1 MAEQRSTLIIEISS
15 EQAARNARA
24 LDRELQSIERTGNYA
39 TTSMNSMSVAARQL
53 AGYLAGVVTVGAA
66 IAKMDTYTGLNNKL
80 KLVTKSQS
88 ELNTAMNDTFKI
100 AQNTAQAWDSVAQI
114 YQRFSDNAQRLNI
127 TQAKTAE
134 LTDTVAKAIAISGG
148 SAASAE
154 AALVQFSQ
162 ALASNVLR
170 GEELNSVMEQAPG
183 LAKAIAQGM
192 GITVGQL
199 RSVAAEGKIT
209 GDVLVDALTKAR
221 GSVNELF
228 GKTDFTIA
236 QSFTQLSN
244 EVTKFVGEAGKGSG
258 AANAIS
264 GSLTLLAENL
274 NNVTNIAMI
283 GGAYWVGTYI
293 PALYKSVV
301 AGYGKATQL
310 VEQTAIQW
318 AAIEAEKVAAAQE
331 LAGAEAKLVN
341 LQATRAQL
349 VEELKLELARKK
361 KQISDQG
368 AINSDIR
375 MGLLRQQQAAIN
387 TELTATENALA
398 AARTRSAVA
407 NNATMGAGRGLL
419 GLLGGAGGLV
429 GIVAAVGASMLLM
442 RDNTDS
448 ATNSLNIQKQSVR
461 EIAAEYSKLS
471 AAKLIS
477 EMDEIDKRIKKSQ
490 SDASKARDS
499 LLGMVTGN
507 SESISNEEIKRQ
519 NLMLDQLKK
528 IKEEGLSTAAAL
540 QNLSKSKLF
549 TDGEIKSAQR
559 YFAQLDEGISSAR
572 EFGYQKELANSYM
585 AKASGLYEENA
596 DKISK
601 LTNES
606 ERLNESYLNSK
617 ESIVKSAE
625 SFLQISENS
634 GASAKQLIIAKNAL
648 DSYSKGTISA
658 TQLSRIF
665 LENLPIPQK
674 TIDSFIAQSKQAD
687 GYKNSVAGVNVELK
701 KQIDFRNTY
710 LSQHQGVLA
719 AEKEVTEEKRKQLA
733 NEQRL
738 SELRKSANK
747 SMLDDNYWINTY
759 NRELKN
765 IGGDKQKASTFADF
779 ALNWRKENKIERDV
793 QLTTE
798 QAKILNDLW
807 VLDQKRKTLSD
818 EASKSEKERT
828 EELEKQL
835 KVLQINEKVKANA
848 AKYNFGGL
856 ESKYGLPSGMLSA
869 INMIESRGNANAYNK
884 SSGAA
889 GGFQMLSGTATQ
901 YGVKD
906 RYNLAQ
912 SAEGAAKYLQYL
924 LKLFNGNIEK
934 AVRAYHAGEGNVQ
947 KGKNLG
953 KYNNQYIKDYYGYM
967 GGISGFTGESKDY
980 ESLLNDQVKLLE
992 KSQEEAEKIRKDFMS
1007 KGLQEEQE
1015 YRDQLKKIRE
1025 NSALSGDEKKTY
1037 EAQLTT
1043 RFEAQKRLNNLQQD
1057 YELNG
1062 YKYTED
1068 QKLIYQRDSAKEQ
1081 LDAEGKYSD
1090 EVKALHKKSIDD
1102 LYDYEVVK
1110 SKLAKDQRLL
1120 QATEFYMS
1128 ELQIGKAKYDIE
1140 RRLLAESNVDP
1151 KEKAFKSQMLEL
1163 QNQVDMNR
1171 RLKDASIGWD
1181 TVQAQ
1186 MNGSTGRYQVNQ
1198 DKFSRMGASQNLFD
1212 TQIADVENQEQEP
1225 GADLQKLAE
1234 VREQIWA
1241 AHNQRMIDI
1250 ENQYQ
1255 TDSLNLQLTQAQQL
1269 TGSFANMFKGIL
1281 GESSGAY
1288 KTMFAMQQGF
1298 ALAQA
1303 GMNLWSSVSDAYAKE
1318 PGTIWQKVA
1327 AGAKAALDQG
1337 TFLAMI
1343 QAITPQGFATG
1354 GHITGKGTGTSDDI
1368 PIMASNGEFM
1378 MKASAVSKLG
1388 LSALNYMNLT
1398 GEIPD
1403 HSKYM
1408 SMKSPP
1414 TKSDLSIQKFK
1425 DGGVIGVPQLNYTDV
1440 DSRRF
1445 NSIPKNSSQ
1454 GEGGGDIKIEVNIT
1468 DSGVNTS
1475 GGNTQN
1481 QKQLGDAIGNAVRA
1495 VIIREKRQ
1503 GGLLSK

>member
-53 AGYLAGVVTVGAA
+53 AGYLAGVVTVGTA
-66 IAKMDTYTGLNNKL
+66 IAKMDTYTGLQNRL
-80 KLVTKSQS
+80 KLVTKSQT
-88 ELNTAMNDTFKI
+88 ELNTAMTDTFAI
-100 AQNTAQAWDSVAQI
+100 AQKTASSWDSTAMV
-114 YQRFSDNAQRLNI
+114 YQRFADNAQRLGI
-127 TQAKTAE
+127 TMKTTAE
-134 LTDTVAKAIAISGG
+134 LTETVSKAISISGG

-154 AALVQFSQ
+154 AALMQFGQ
-162 ALASNVLR
+162 ALASGVLR
-170 GEELNSVMEQAPG
+170 GEEFNSIAEQAPG
-183 LAKAIAQGM
+183 LLKAIAMGM
-192 GITVGQL
+192 DTNVGAL
-199 RSVAAEGKIT
+199 RAMAAEGKIT
-209 GDVLVDALTKAR
+209 GDELVKALTKAKPY
-221 GSVNELF
+221 VDDLF

-349 VEELKLELARKK
+349 IEELKLELARKK

-368 AINSDIR
+368 AINSELR

-387 TELTATENALA
+387 VELTATENALA
-398 AARTRSAVA
+398 AARTRSVVA

-499 LLGMVTGN
+499 LLGMVTGS

-828 EELEKQL
+828 KEFEKQQKLQEKQAVALAGNNEQVRNMLRVYQAFRNTGLGDKQARVMTAQVGRENDFRSSAMFGSHGDFNNGFTNTGFFSWQKGRSANLMKFLQGQGVLDKNGKIQQTQDALDAMAKYAMQEVATVKSYSKTKNALTDDNLSYRDLEKIIGKNFVGWDYNGNGKLGKVNAGKHLAKQDGYYNKLSNLLGSDPENSLSSIKMWAKFDDEAFKARAKTEDEIKQL
-835 KVLQINEKVKANA
+835 QAKYDTEAITRSKAREEAINEATVLGQLDLLPKIKERYDAQDKLAQLQIDE
-848 AKYNFGGL
+848 
-856 ESKYGLPSGMLSA
+856 
-869 INMIESRGNANAYNK
+869 
-884 SSGAA
+884 
-889 GGFQMLSGTATQ
+889 
-901 YGVKD
+901 D
-906 RYNLAQ
+906 
-912 SAEGAAKYLQYL
+912 
-924 LKLFNGNIEK
+924 
-934 AVRAYHAGEGNVQ
+934 
-947 KGKNLG
+947 
-953 KYNNQYIKDYYGYM
+953 
-967 GGISGFTGESKDY
+967 
-980 ESLLNDQVKLLE
+980 LNSYKWT
-992 KSQEEAEKIRKDFMS
+992 
-1007 KGLQEEQE
+1007 
-1015 YRDQLKKIRE
+1015 E
-1025 NSALSGDEKKTY
+1025 N
-1037 EAQLTT
+1037 
-1043 RFEAQKRLNNLQQD
+1043 
-1057 YELNG
+1057 
-1062 YKYTED
+1062 
-1068 QKLIYQRDSAKEQ
+1068 QKLVYTYQTNKLR
-1081 LDAEGKYSD
+1081 LDAEGKLSDDVKELAKKTLDEQMLYETQKRLQTNSLGIGQIQLDAQSYVRQKQNPTGFQQDQLDSETINKYRDLQLQYSSQRGDIFTLVDD
-1090 EVKALHKKSIDD
+1090 ENARNQLLLDAHKKFLMARKALDD
-1102 LYDYEVVK
+1102 EYAVK
-1110 SKLAKDQRLL
+1110 RQDVIQN
-1120 QATEFYMS
+1120 
-1128 ELQIGKAKYDIE
+1128 D
-1140 RRLLAESNVDP
+1140 
-1151 KEKAFKSQMLEL
+1151 L
-1163 QNQVDMNR
+1163 QNQLSSLSVLVSGTSSSWSNMTGII
-1171 RLKDASIGWD
+1171 KD
-1181 TVQAQ
+1181 QA
-1186 MNGSTGRYQVNQ
+1186 G
-1198 DKFSRMGASQNLFD
+1198 
-1212 TQIADVENQEQEP
+1212 EQ
-1225 GADLQKLAE
+1225 
-1234 VREQIWA
+1234 
-1241 AHNQRMIDI
+1241 
-1250 ENQYQ
+1250 
-1255 TDSLNLQLTQAQQL
+1255 S
-1269 TGSFANMFKGIL
+1269 GI
-1281 GESSGAY
+1281 Y
-1288 KTMFAMQQGF
+1288 KTMFAIQQAF
-1298 ALAQA
+1298 
-1303 GMNLWSSVSDAYAKE
+1303 
-1318 PGTIWQKVA
+1318 
-1327 AGAKAALDQG
+1327 
-1337 TFLAMI
+1337 
-1343 QAITPQGFATG
+1343 AITSATINAFQAYG
-1354 GHITGKGTGTSDDI
+1354 Q
-1368 PIMASNGEFM
+1368 IMASPWYLDF
-1378 MKASAVSKLG
+1378 VSKQTAATLVLG
-1388 LSALNYMNLT
+1388 MGMANVGMIAAQTIAGFSNGGYT
-1398 GEIPD
+1398 G
-1403 HSKYM
+1403 SGGKYDPAGIVHKGEVVF
-1408 SMKSPP
+1408 SQEDIARWGGVGNVEKLRKNGGYS
-1414 TKSDLSIQKFK
+1414 
-1425 DGGVIGVPQLNYTDV
+1425 DGGVVG
-1440 DSRRF
+1440 
-1445 NSIPKNSSQ
+1445 NSYNQGRQYDAISQ
-1454 GEGGGDIKIEVNIT
+1454 ARANVALQPNIT
-1468 DSGVNTS
+1468 INNYSNETVETSTAPNGDLLVQIGKMMDKKIDDGVDKGIQRNL
-1475 GGNTQN
+1475 
-1481 QKQLGDAIGNAVRA
+1481 KQGYPLARAIKNKG
-1495 VIIREKRQ
+1495 
-1503 GGLLSK
+1503 

>member
-53 AGYLAGVVTVGAA
+53 AGYLAGVVTVGTA

-114 YQRFSDNAQRLNI
+114 YQRFSDNAKRLNI

-448 ATNSLNIQKQSVR
+448 ATNSLNIQKQSVS

-528 IKEEGLSTAAAL
+528 IKEDGLSTAAAL

-559 YFAQLDEGISSAR
+559 YFAQLDEGVSSAR

-606 ERLNESYLNSK
+606 ERLNESYSNSK

-648 DSYSKGTISA
+648 DSYSEGTISA

-687 GYKNSVAGVNVELK
+687 SYKNSVAGVNVELK

-828 EELEKQL
+828 EEFEKQQKLQEKQAVALAGNNEQVRNMLRVYQAFRNTGLGDKQARVMTAQVGRENDFRSSAMFGSHGDFNNGFTNTGFFSWQKGRSANLMKFLQGQGALDKNGKIQQTQDALDAMAKYAMQEVATVKSYSKTKNALTDDNLSYRDLEKIIGKNFVGWDYNGNGKLGKVNAGKHLAKQDGYYNKLSNLLGSDPENSLSSIKMWAKFDDEAFKARAKTEDEIKQL
-835 KVLQINEKVKANA
+835 QAKYDTEAIQRSKARDEEITQATILGQTQLLPKIKERYDAQDKLAQLQIDE
-848 AKYNFGGL
+848 
-856 ESKYGLPSGMLSA
+856 
-869 INMIESRGNANAYNK
+869 
-884 SSGAA
+884 
-889 GGFQMLSGTATQ
+889 
-901 YGVKD
+901 D
-906 RYNLAQ
+906 
-912 SAEGAAKYLQYL
+912 
-924 LKLFNGNIEK
+924 
-934 AVRAYHAGEGNVQ
+934 
-947 KGKNLG
+947 
-953 KYNNQYIKDYYGYM
+953 
-967 GGISGFTGESKDY
+967 
-980 ESLLNDQVKLLE
+980 LNSYKWT
-992 KSQEEAEKIRKDFMS
+992 
-1007 KGLQEEQE
+1007 
-1015 YRDQLKKIRE
+1015 E
-1025 NSALSGDEKKTY
+1025 N
-1037 EAQLTT
+1037 
-1043 RFEAQKRLNNLQQD
+1043 
-1057 YELNG
+1057 
-1062 YKYTED
+1062 
-1068 QKLIYQRDSAKEQ
+1068 QKLVYTYQTNKLR
-1081 LDAEGKYSD
+1081 LDAEGKLSDDVKELAKKSLDEQMLYETQKRLQINSLGIGQIQLDAQSYVRQKQNPTGFQQDQLDSETINKYRDLQLQYSSQRGDIFTLVDD
-1090 EVKALHKKSIDD
+1090 ENARNQLLLDAHEKFLMARKALDDEYAVKRQDIARNQFDAQLALYGRLISTTSTTWGSMTQIMRDSAGEQSAIYKLMFGIQQTMAIATATINAYQAYSSVLAEPLIPIAIKIPLANTILGLGMANVGMIAGQAIAGFSNGGYTGSGGKFDPAGIVHKG
-1102 LYDYEVVK
+1102 EVVFSQEDIARWGGVGNVESMRK
-1110 SKLAKDQRLL
+1110 GNMIGFAEGGYVTGNNKPQLNSSYPALPSFKESRFLDSLN
-1120 QATEFYMS
+1120 QAN
-1128 ELQIGKAKYDIE
+1128 G
-1140 RRLLAESNVDP
+1140 
-1151 KEKAFKSQMLEL
+1151 
-1163 QNQVDMNR
+1163 
-1171 RLKDASIGWD
+1171 DASINAPVI
-1181 TVQAQ
+1181 TINVSVQSD
-1186 MNGSTGRYQVNQ
+1186 GSSGV
-1198 DKFSRMGASQNLFD
+1198 DVKGGASQNLKQFA
-1212 TQIADVENQEQEP
+1212 QFI
-1225 GADLQKLAE
+1225 GAE
-1234 VREQIWA
+1234 VERVVRKEC
-1241 AHNQRMIDI
+1241 NQ
-1250 ENQYQ
+1250 
-1255 TDSLNLQLTQAQQL
+1255 
-1269 TGSFANMFKGIL
+1269 
-1281 GESSGAY
+1281 
-1288 KTMFAMQQGF
+1288 
-1298 ALAQA
+1298 
-1303 GMNLWSSVSDAYAKE
+1303 
-1318 PGTIWQKVA
+1318 
-1327 AGAKAALDQG
+1327 
-1337 TFLAMI
+1337 
-1343 QAITPQGFATG
+1343 
-1354 GHITGKGTGTSDDI
+1354 
-1368 PIMASNGEFM
+1368 
-1378 MKASAVSKLG
+1378 
-1388 LSALNYMNLT
+1388 
-1398 GEIPD
+1398 
-1403 HSKYM
+1403 
-1408 SMKSPP
+1408 
-1414 TKSDLSIQKFK
+1414 
-1425 DGGVIGVPQLNYTDV
+1425 GGVIDKEFRK
-1440 DSRRF
+1440 RR
-1445 NSIPKNSSQ
+1445 
-1454 GEGGGDIKIEVNIT
+1454 
-1468 DSGVNTS
+1468 
-1475 GGNTQN
+1475 
-1481 QKQLGDAIGNAVRA
+1481 
-1495 VIIREKRQ
+1495 
-1503 GGLLSK
+1503 

>member
-53 AGYLAGVVTVGAA
+53 AGYLAGVVTVGTA
-66 IAKMDTYTGLNNKL
+66 IAKMDDWTNLNNRL
-80 KLVTKSQS
+80 RLVTTSQKA
-88 ELNTAMNDTFKI
+88 LNVAMQDTFDI
-100 AQNTAQAWDSVAQI
+100 AQRSGAAWGGTATI
-114 YQRFSDNAQRLNI
+114 YQKIQYNSEKLGLSQE
-127 TQAKTAE
+127 K
-134 LTDTVAKAIAISGG
+134 VAKITESISKSISNSG
-148 SAASAE
+148 SSAQAASA
-154 AALVQFSQ
+154 ALYQLGQSFDKSSLNGDEFVSMSENAGYLMEVFAKGLGVTRAELKEMSSQGLLTTDKMVQAIEKMSG
-162 ALASNVLR
+162 SI
-170 GEELNSVMEQAPG
+170 EE
-183 LAKAIAQGM
+183 
-192 GITVGQL
+192 
-199 RSVAAEGKIT
+199 
-209 GDVLVDALTKAR
+209 D
-221 GSVNELF
+221 F
-228 GKTDFTIA
+228 GKTNFTIG

-244 EVTKFVGEAGKGSG
+244 AVTKFVGEAGQGSG
-258 AANAIS
+258 AAS
-264 GSLTLLAENL
+264 TLSSSIKTLADNL
-274 NNVTNIAMI
+274 GLIANIAMLGGVAALTKTILTQTAAMKTAI
-283 GGAYWVGTYI
+283 GTSINRRVALLSELQAQAQVTARELSRTAAVAQLRSMQLADAQATMARMTGLQRLAYLQSTVLPLERANTVAIAAHAAATEADTIAQNANNAARSVAARLFSAVGGTVGVLTIGVTALAAGYMYMSGKAAEANRKLQEQAEVAKKAKEELLALKGLEKDDAI
-293 PALYKSVV
+293 DDMTASFKRQNEALTESSSKINMQLNAIEQLYKGNKDVV
-301 AGYGKATQL
+301 KVVQDARNGTISMNEAVAKFNELRISKDVYNSIKANTAEFVKNATEAGNSKYKLSLFGIEVELSGRKA
-310 VEQTAIQW
+310 QTGALGVDQNSESLDKNKT
-318 AAIEAEKVAAAQE
+318 AAEKA
-331 LAGAEAKLVN
+331 AGAQKKFKESLFDRDFEAKLTRN
-341 LQATRAQL
+341 LLAKGYSPEQVKAM
-349 VEELKLELARKK
+349 VETAEWARKN
-361 KQISDQG
+361 G
-368 AINSDIR
+368 
-375 MGLLRQQQAAIN
+375 
-387 TELTATENALA
+387 
-398 AARTRSAVA
+398 VA
-407 NNATMGAGRGLL
+407 
-419 GLLGGAGGLV
+419 
-429 GIVAAVGASMLLM
+429 
-442 RDNTDS
+442 
-448 ATNSLNIQKQSVR
+448 
-461 EIAAEYSKLS
+461 
-471 AAKLIS
+471 
-477 EMDEIDKRIKKSQ
+477 
-490 SDASKARDS
+490 
-499 LLGMVTGN
+499 
-507 SESISNEEIKRQ
+507 ISNE
-519 NLMLDQLKK
+519 L
-528 IKEEGLSTAAAL
+528 
-540 QNLSKSKLF
+540 
-549 TDGEIKSAQR
+549 
-559 YFAQLDEGISSAR
+559 
-572 EFGYQKELANSYM
+572 YQ
-585 AKASGLYEENA
+585 
-596 DKISK
+596 I
-601 LTNES
+601 
-606 ERLNESYLNSK
+606 RL
-617 ESIVKSAE
+617 
-625 SFLQISENS
+625 
-634 GASAKQLIIAKNAL
+634 
-648 DSYSKGTISA
+648 
-658 TQLSRIF
+658 
-665 LENLPIPQK
+665 
-674 TIDSFIAQSKQAD
+674 
-687 GYKNSVAGVNVELK
+687 
-701 KQIDFRNTY
+701 
-710 LSQHQGVLA
+710 
-719 AEKEVTEEKRKQLA
+719 
-733 NEQRL
+733 
-738 SELRKSANK
+738 
-747 SMLDDNYWINTY
+747 
-759 NRELKN
+759 
-765 IGGDKQKASTFADF
+765 
-779 ALNWRKENKIERDV
+779 
-793 QLTTE
+793 
-798 QAKILNDLW
+798 
-807 VLDQKRKTLSD
+807 KTLD
-818 EASKSEKERT
+818 IEQKNNKVIEDRNKSEKDHT
-828 EELEKQL
+828 KELEKQL
-835 KVLQINEKVKANA
+835 KVLQVNEKVKANA
-848 AKYNFGGL
+848 DKYNFGGL

-1151 KEKAFKSQMLEL
+1151 KEKAFKSQMLAL
-1163 QNQVDMNR
+1163 QNHVDMNR
-1171 RLKDASIGWD
+1171 RLKDASTGWD
-1181 TVQAQ
+1181 TIQAQ
-1186 MNGSTGRYQVNQ
+1186 MNGSTGRFQVNQ

-1255 TDSLNLQLTQAQQL
+1255 ADSLNLQLTQAQQL

-1298 ALAQA
+1298 ALTQA

-1318 PGTIWQKVA
+1318 PGTVWQKIA

-1343 QAITPQGFATG
+1343 QTITPQGFATG
-1354 GHITGKGTGTSDDI
+1354 GPITGKGTGTSDDI

-1378 MKASAVSKLG
+1378 MRHFAASKIG
-1388 LSALNYMNLT
+1388 LATLNYMNQT
-1398 GEIPD
+1398 GEIPSY
-1403 HSKYM
+1403 SKDL
-1408 SMKSPP
+1408 SMKSPFAQ
-1414 TKSDLSIQKFK
+1414 SDLSVQKFK
-1425 DGGVIGVPQLNYTDV
+1425 DGGVIGVPRLSYTDV

-1445 NSIPKNSSQ
+1445 NSISKNPSTSSSQ
-1454 GEGGGDIKIEVNIT
+1454 PNI
-1468 DSGVNTS
+1468 
-1475 GGNTQN
+1475 
-1481 QKQLGDAIGNAVRA
+1481 
-1495 VIIREKRQ
+1495 IINNNGSSKVTARQ
-1503 GGLLSK
+1503 GSDGRMYVTIDEVEDWFNRSMQNPNSKPRKSMQQNTTAQPRRR

>member
-53 AGYLAGVVTVGAA
+53 AGYLAGVVTVGTA

-349 VEELKLELARKK
+349 IEELKLELARKK

-499 LLGMVTGN
+499 LLGMVTGS

-606 ERLNESYLNSK
+606 ERLNESYSNSK

-634 GASAKQLIIAKNAL
+634 GASAKQLNIAKKAL
-648 DSYSKGTISA
+648 DSYSEGTISA
-658 TQLSRIF
+658 TQLSQIF

-828 EELEKQL
+828 KEFEKQQKLQEKQAVALAGNNEQVRNMLRVYQAFRNTGLGDKQARVMTAQVGRENDFRSSAMFGSHGDFNNGFTNTGFFSWQKGRSANLMKFLQGQGVLDKNGKIQQTQDALDAMAKYAMQEVATVKSYSKTKNALTDDNLSYRDLEKIIGKNFVGWDYNGNGKLGKVNAGKHLAKQDGYYNKLSNLLGSDPENSLSSIKMWAKFDDEAFKARAKTEDEIKQL
-835 KVLQINEKVKANA
+835 QAKYDTEAIQRSKARDEEITQATILGQTQLLPKIKERYDAQDKLAQLQIDE
-848 AKYNFGGL
+848 
-856 ESKYGLPSGMLSA
+856 
-869 INMIESRGNANAYNK
+869 
-884 SSGAA
+884 
-889 GGFQMLSGTATQ
+889 
-901 YGVKD
+901 D
-906 RYNLAQ
+906 
-912 SAEGAAKYLQYL
+912 
-924 LKLFNGNIEK
+924 
-934 AVRAYHAGEGNVQ
+934 
-947 KGKNLG
+947 
-953 KYNNQYIKDYYGYM
+953 
-967 GGISGFTGESKDY
+967 
-980 ESLLNDQVKLLE
+980 LNSYKWT
-992 KSQEEAEKIRKDFMS
+992 
-1007 KGLQEEQE
+1007 
-1015 YRDQLKKIRE
+1015 E
-1025 NSALSGDEKKTY
+1025 N
-1037 EAQLTT
+1037 
-1043 RFEAQKRLNNLQQD
+1043 
-1057 YELNG
+1057 
-1062 YKYTED
+1062 
-1068 QKLIYQRDSAKEQ
+1068 QKLVYTYQTNKLR
-1081 LDAEGKYSD
+1081 LDAEGKLSDDVKELAKKTLDEQMLYETQKRLQTNSLGIGQIQLDAQSYVRQKQNPTGFQQDQLDSETINKYRDLQLQYSSQRGDIFTLVDD
-1090 EVKALHKKSIDD
+1090 ENARNQLLLDAHKKFLMARKALDD
-1102 LYDYEVVK
+1102 EYAVK
-1110 SKLAKDQRLL
+1110 RQDVIQN
-1120 QATEFYMS
+1120 
-1128 ELQIGKAKYDIE
+1128 D
-1140 RRLLAESNVDP
+1140 
-1151 KEKAFKSQMLEL
+1151 L
-1163 QNQVDMNR
+1163 QNQLSSLSVLVSGTSSSWSNMTGII
-1171 RLKDASIGWD
+1171 KD
-1181 TVQAQ
+1181 QA
-1186 MNGSTGRYQVNQ
+1186 G
-1198 DKFSRMGASQNLFD
+1198 
-1212 TQIADVENQEQEP
+1212 EQ
-1225 GADLQKLAE
+1225 
-1234 VREQIWA
+1234 
-1241 AHNQRMIDI
+1241 
-1250 ENQYQ
+1250 
-1255 TDSLNLQLTQAQQL
+1255 S
-1269 TGSFANMFKGIL
+1269 GI
-1281 GESSGAY
+1281 Y
-1288 KTMFAMQQGF
+1288 KTMFAIQQAF
-1298 ALAQA
+1298 
-1303 GMNLWSSVSDAYAKE
+1303 
-1318 PGTIWQKVA
+1318 
-1327 AGAKAALDQG
+1327 
-1337 TFLAMI
+1337 
-1343 QAITPQGFATG
+1343 AITSATINAFQAYG
-1354 GHITGKGTGTSDDI
+1354 Q
-1368 PIMASNGEFM
+1368 IMASPWYLDF
-1378 MKASAVSKLG
+1378 VSKQTAATLVLG
-1388 LSALNYMNLT
+1388 MGMANVGMIAAQTIAGFSNGGYT
-1398 GEIPD
+1398 G
-1403 HSKYM
+1403 SGGKYDPAGIVHKGEVVF
-1408 SMKSPP
+1408 SQEDIARWGGVGNVEKLRKNGGYS
-1414 TKSDLSIQKFK
+1414 
-1425 DGGVIGVPQLNYTDV
+1425 DGGVAG
-1440 DSRRF
+1440 
-1445 NSIPKNSSQ
+1445 NSYNQGRQYDAISQ
-1454 GEGGGDIKIEVNIT
+1454 ARANVALQPNIT
-1468 DSGVNTS
+1468 INNYSNETVETSTAPNGDLLVQIGKMMDKKIDDGVDKGIQRNL
-1475 GGNTQN
+1475 
-1481 QKQLGDAIGNAVRA
+1481 KQGYPLARAIKNKG
-1495 VIIREKRQ
+1495 
-1503 GGLLSK
+1503 

>member
-53 AGYLAGVVTVGAA
+53 AGYLAGVVTVGTA

-114 YQRFSDNAQRLNI
+114 YQRFSDNAKRLNI

-349 VEELKLELARKK
+349 IEELKLELARKK

-419 GLLGGAGGLV
+419 GLFGGAGGLV

-585 AKASGLYEENA
+585 AKASGLYEKNA

-606 ERLNESYLNSK
+606 ERLNESYSNSK
-617 ESIVKSAE
+617 ESIIKSAE

-658 TQLSRIF
+658 TQLSQIF

-828 EELEKQL
+828 KEFEKQQKLQEKQAVALAGNNEQVRNMLRVYQAFRNTGLGDKQARVMTAQVGRENDFRSSAMFGSHGDFNNGFTNTGFFSWQKGRSANLMKFLQGQGMLDKNGKIQQTQDALDAMAKYAMQEVATVKSYSKTKNALTDDNLSYRDLEKIIGKNFVGWDYNGNGKLGKVNAGKHLAKQDGYYNKLSNLLGSDPENSLSSIKMWAKFDDEAFKARAKTEDEIKQL
-835 KVLQINEKVKANA
+835 Q
-848 AKYNFGGL
+848 AKYDT
-856 ESKYGLPSGMLSA
+856 EAIQRSKARDEEITQATILGQTQLLPK
-869 INMIESRGNANAYNK
+869 IKE
-884 SSGAA
+884 
-889 GGFQMLSGTATQ
+889 
-901 YGVKD
+901 
-906 RYNLAQ
+906 RYNAQDKLA
-912 SAEGAAKYLQYL
+912 K
-924 LKLFNGNIEK
+924 
-934 AVRAYHAGEGNVQ
+934 
-947 KGKNLG
+947 
-953 KYNNQYIKDYYGYM
+953 
-967 GGISGFTGESKDY
+967 
-980 ESLLNDQVKLLE
+980 
-992 KSQEEAEKIRKDFMS
+992 
-1007 KGLQEEQE
+1007 
-1015 YRDQLKKIRE
+1015 
-1025 NSALSGDEKKTY
+1025 
-1037 EAQLTT
+1037 
-1043 RFEAQKRLNNLQQD
+1043 LQQD

-1090 EVKALHKKSIDD
+1090 DVKALRKKAYDD
-1102 LYDYEVVK
+1102 LYDYELEK

-1120 QATEFYMS
+1120 QSTEFYMS
-1128 ELQIGKAKYDIE
+1128 EIQLAKAKYDIE
-1140 RRLLAESNVDP
+1140 RRLLDQSNEDP
-1151 KEKAFKSQMLEL
+1151 KEKVFKSQMLEL

-1171 RLKDASIGWD
+1171 RLKDASMGWD
-1181 TVQAQ
+1181 SVQSQ
-1186 MNGSTGRYQVNQ
+1186 MNGSTGRFQVNQ

-1288 KTMFAMQQGF
+1288 KTMFAMQQAF
-1298 ALAQA
+1298 SIA
-1303 GMNLWSSVSDAYAKE
+1303 SSM
-1318 PGTIWQKVA
+1318 VA
-1327 AGAKAALDQG
+1327 AYTAYSTAFADPSAMTLTQKFAGGAAVMAAL
-1337 TFLAMI
+1337 MP
-1343 QAITPQGFATG
+1343 AITS
-1354 GHITGKGTGTSDDI
+1354 ISSISLKGMAHNGIDNIPSEGTW
-1368 PIMASNGEFM
+1368 
-1378 MKASAVSKLG
+1378 L
-1388 LSALNYMNLT
+1388 L
-1398 GEIPD
+1398 
-1403 HSKYM
+1403 
-1408 SMKSPP
+1408 
-1414 TKSDLSIQKFK
+1414 
-1425 DGGVIGVPQLNYTDV
+1425 DGGERVLNPQQNKDLTNYL
-1440 DSRRF
+1440 S
-1445 NSIPKNSSQ
+1445 NSKSQ
-1454 GEGGGDIKIEVNIT
+1454 GPNI
-1468 DSGVNTS
+1468 
-1475 GGNTQN
+1475 
-1481 QKQLGDAIGNAVRA
+1481 
-1495 VIIREKRQ
+1495 VINNNGSSKVTARQ
-1503 GGLLSK
+1503 GADGKIYVTVDEVQEIVAGQLRNPNSQISKSVQQNTTATRRR

>member
-53 AGYLAGVVTVGAA
+53 AGYLAGVVTVGTA

-349 VEELKLELARKK
+349 IEELKLELARKK

-368 AINSDIR
+368 AINSELR

-387 TELTATENALA
+387 VELTATENALA

-490 SDASKARDS
+490 SDVSKARDS

-606 ERLNESYLNSK
+606 ERLNESYSNSK

-687 GYKNSVAGVNVELK
+687 SYKNSVAGVNVELK

-779 ALNWRKENKIERDV
+779 ALNWRKENKIERDI

-818 EASKSEKERT
+818 EASKSEKDRT
-828 EELEKQL
+828 KELEKQL
-835 KVLQINEKVKANA
+835 KVLQVNEKVKANA

-856 ESKYGLPSGMLSA
+856 EGKYGLPSGMLSA
-869 INMIESRGNANAYNK
+869 IHMIESRGNANAYNK
-884 SSGAA
+884 GSGAA
-889 GGFQMLSGTATQ
+889 GGFQFLKGTGDQ

-912 SAEGAAKYLQYL
+912 SAEGAAKYLSYL
-924 LKLFNGNIEK
+924 LKLFNGNVEK

-947 KGKNLG
+947 RGKNLG

-967 GGISGFTGESKDY
+967 GGISGFSGSSKDY

-1015 YRDQLKKIRE
+1015 YKDQLKKIRE

-1043 RFEAQKRLNNLQQD
+1043 RFEAQKKLNDLQQD

-1062 YKYTED
+1062 YKYTES
-1068 QKLIYQRDSAKEQ
+1068 QKLQYTYDANVLR
-1081 LDAEGKYSD
+1081 LDAEGKYS
-1090 EVKALHKKSIDD
+1090 EESKAKYKAALKQLH
-1102 LYDYEVVK
+1102 DYELAAYHRLQQDKLNEFKAALELQTGELQRAYYELMAQNTMTQPQLAQWQFQNQYGSSIGGAYDSYQNSVK
-1110 SKLAKDQRLL
+1110 DINKKDDKDQYLIEAETRNQMLL
-1120 QATEFYMS
+1120 QAEQNY
-1128 ELQIGKAKYDIE
+1128 
-1140 RRLLAESNVDP
+1140 
-1151 KEKAFKSQMLEL
+1151 
-1163 QNQVDMNR
+1163 QNQLLLIKMKGVEDERAMRQQQQISN
-1171 RLKDASIGWD
+1171 L
-1181 TVQAQ
+1181 
-1186 MNGSTGRYQVNQ
+1186 STY
-1198 DKFSRMGASQNLFD
+1198 GAMF
-1212 TQIADVENQEQEP
+1212 
-1225 GADLQKLAE
+1225 GGMADLVKGYAGEASGTYKALFFAQK
-1234 VREQIWA
+1234 
-1241 AHNQRMIDI
+1241 
-1250 ENQYQ
+1250 
-1255 TDSLNLQLTQAQQL
+1255 S
-1269 TGSFANMFKGIL
+1269 
-1281 GESSGAY
+1281 
-1288 KTMFAMQQGF
+1288 F

-1303 GMNLWSSVSDAYAKE
+1303 GMNVYKAASDAFANE
-1318 PGTIWQKVA
+1318 PGTIWQKIGA
-1327 AGAKAALDQG
+1327 AAIATVQSGSL
-1337 TFLAMI
+1337 LSMI
-1343 QAITPQGFATG
+1343 QAATPQGFYTG
-1354 GHITGKGTGTSDDI
+1354 GLFTGNGQVRGAGTETSDSINARLSD
-1368 PIMASNGEFM
+1368 NEFVTR
-1378 MKASAVSKLG
+1378 AWAVKKIG
-1388 LSALNYMNLT
+1388 VANYDYMNRT
-1398 GEIPD
+1398 GELPYQR
-1403 HSKYM
+1403 KYLT
-1408 SMKSPP
+1408 MKSQYLGSTQP
-1414 TKSDLSIQKFK
+1414 DLNVQKFK
-1425 DGGVIGVPQLNYTDV
+1425 DGGLVGVSRMSGDDVDRRQLDSIWHNSGQLNTTQ
-1440 DSRRF
+1440 SSEP
-1445 NSIPKNSSQ
+1445 SITIQ
-1454 GEGGGDIKIEVNIT
+1454 VTVT

-1475 GGNTQN
+1475 GGNTQD
-1481 QKQLGDAIGNAVRA
+1481 QRQFAQVVGNAVRA
-1495 VIIREKRQ
+1495 VIIQEKRQ